1 MLQLIYQL
9 IICLGAEKE
18 MKKVTLQHVLGNKI
32 LEYDVDD
39 RGVIIDEREKDRYA
53 KQVDTKEQKIKKF
66 IEEHISFY
74 YDMSKPMDVYPD
86 DFGKWTKSTDSTS
99 TVTSTNITITNLKA
113 EKVSSVYIGKGGNFK
128 GMKIRVSG
136 LVDGQELYWG
146 YWNNSLLRIPSNGDY
161 TLSPIE
167 QAVDNLGIRS
177 RNIVGDCNITIEM
190 LPSGKSVPTNEIL
203 KVSGYLQDLSG
214 RKRNMKLNNFLFD
227 MMSGADGYKNES
239 FETVPGNINIKWK
252 HLSYYEIQGKPTQKA
267 TDFGLYR
274 VKKNVNKFLY
284 LKWNIEGIQ
293 EGNKVYLAQ
302 YNNESTRIELT
313 NGVSDIALDTT
324 NSDNPGYNYV
334 VIISDQPYSTDITI
348 TQIPEYPGALVTD
361 GVDDYGLVENLSSG
375 VKMLFMTINTSS
387 QNRYIYEQ
395 RKEKDIL
402 TFSVLGKPG
411 GDDVAYNWKNNG
423 HTYIDGVLNNTI
435 TSANLLN
442 KKHILTIV
450 NDDVTVENT
459 KTPRYFATDFE
470 NYPSKLAFY
479 NSISFDSI
487 PTEADGFTEQELID
501 YVIDKYELK

>member
-1 MLQLIYQL
+1 
-9 IICLGAEKE
+9 

-53 KQVDTKEQKIKKF
+53 KQQDSKENLMSNWIK
-66 IEEHISFY
+66 EHISFY

-86 DFGKWTKSTDSTS
+86 DFGKWTKSIDSTFK
-99 TVTSTNITITNLKA
+99 VTSTNITITNLKA
-113 EKVSSVYIGKGGNFK
+113 EKVSSVYIGKRGNFK
-128 GMKIRVSG
+128 GMKIRVNG

-177 RNIVGDCNITIEM
+177 GNIVGDCNITIEM

-227 MMSGADGYKNES
+227 MMSGVDGYKNEAFVNVS
-239 FETVPGNINIKWK
+239 GAIDIRFDRINGRQIK
-252 HLSYYEIQGKPTQKA
+252 GKPAQDWDK
-267 TDFGLYR
+267 FGYYR
-274 VKKNVNKFLY
+274 ARNMVERIIYCNWHV
-284 LKWNIEGIQ
+284 EGILDD
-293 EGNKVYLAQ
+293 NKVYAAQ
-302 YNNESTRIELT
+302 YTAYDNRVELHNGDNYIELDT
-313 NGVSDIALDTT
+313 NQG
-324 NSDNPGYNYV
+324 NRGYNYISV
-334 VIISDQPYSTDITI
+334 ISDQPYSTDITI

-375 VKMLFMTINTSS
+375 VKMLFMTVNPMKIDTTL
-387 QNRYIYEQ
+387 YDQ
-395 RKEKDIL
+395 RK
-402 TFSVLGKPG
+402 VLGVAFSIYNRP
-411 GDDVAYNWKNNG
+411 DTIAYNSSNPEG
-423 HTYIDGVLNNTI
+423 STYIDGELNESIRTN
-435 TSANLLN
+435 SLLDT
-442 KKHILTIV
+442 KQVITIV
-450 NDDVTVENT
+450 NDTVSIDNT
-459 KTPRYFATDFE
+459 RAPFFFRNTSSDKYA
-470 NYPSKLAFY
+470 KLAFY
-479 NSISFDSI
+479 NSIAFDSI

>member
-1 MLQLIYQL
+1 MKVNTIGLNSVRLNTIALNHIGLIRSGGGGSKPSPIPQW
-9 IICLGAEKE
+9 I
-18 MKKVTLQHVLGNKI
+18 
-32 LEYDVDD
+32 
-39 RGVIIDEREKDRYA
+39 R
-53 KQVDTKEQKIKKF
+53 
-66 IEEHISFY
+66 EHISFY

-86 DFGKWTKSTDSTS
+86 DFSKWTKSADCTFN
-99 TVTSTNITITNLKA
+99 VTSTNITITNFKNLKA
-113 EKVSSVYIGKGGNFK
+113 TSVYLAAKSNFK

-146 YWNNSLLRIPSNGDY
+146 YWNNSILRIPSNGDY

-167 QAVDNLGIRS
+167 QTAENLGVRS
-177 RNIVGDCNITIEM
+177 GNIVGDCNITIEM

-227 MMSGADGYKNES
+227 MMNGVDGYKNES
-239 FETVPGNINIKWK
+239 FETVPGNTNIKWK
-252 HLSYYEIQGKPTQKA
+252 HLSYYSIQGKPTQKA

-274 VKKNVNKFLY
+274 VKNNANKFLY

-302 YNNESTRIELT
+302 HNNESTRIELT

-324 NSDNPGYNYV
+324 NSDNPGYGYV

-375 VKMLFMTINTSS
+375 VKMLFMTVNPMMLEAAIYDQRFTSGWHLFAVITES
-387 QNRYIYEQ
+387 N
-395 RKEKDIL
+395 K
-402 TFSVLGKPG
+402 
-411 GDDVAYNWKNNG
+411 VAYNAYNTKG
-423 HTYIDGVLNNTI
+423 KTYINGVLNESQ
-435 TSANLLN
+435 TSNELQN
-442 KKHILTIV
+442 EKQIITIV
-450 NDDVTVENT
+450 NSEVNETNSLSPNFFRIRGGGLRM
-459 KTPRYFATDFE
+459 KC
-470 NYPSKLAFY
+470 AFY
-479 NSISFDSI
+479 NSIAFDSI

-501 YVIDKYELK
+501 YVITNIIGQ